1 MVVFSKSKIIIR
13 IINKNKC
20 GIFYTSRG
28 GRGSDQVIFH
38 TFVRRGR
45 EGDVKLGPVC
55 FMYADKFPKIHQ
67 VLKI

>member
-1 MVVFSKSKIIIR
+1 MEHCHFVVVFSKSKKVWNILHF
-13 IINKNKC
+13 K
-20 GIFYTSRG
+20 G